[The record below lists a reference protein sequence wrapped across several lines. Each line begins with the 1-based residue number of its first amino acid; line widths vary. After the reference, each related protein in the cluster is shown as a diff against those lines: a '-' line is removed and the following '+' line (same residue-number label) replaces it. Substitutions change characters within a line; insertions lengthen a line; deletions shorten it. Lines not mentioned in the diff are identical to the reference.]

1 MTDTPHPWDR
11 RAAESDPAFE
21 AFAAYLDTGSL
32 RDAYR
37 QQEGKD
43 GAKHAPGRWTGWSTK
58 HNWVSRRAAYVEWT
72 VRESQDAIKAGLV
85 QLRKRFM
92 DVANTLLDD
101 GGLPSIRAA
110 SQIVRDHFPPVERV
124 ADVADAERIE
134 DLSDIPDEALERMR
148 EICDAARR
156 KNELEKT
163 TDD

>member
-32 RDAYR
+32 RDAWR
-37 QQEGKD
+37 QQTGKD
-43 GAKHAPGRWTGWSTK
+43 GAKQAPGRWTGWSTK

-72 VRESQDAIKAGLV
+72 VRECQDAIKAGLV
-85 QLRKRFM
+85 QIRKRFI

-101 GGLPSIRAA
+101 GGLPSMRAA

-148 EICDAARR
+148 EIRDAARR

>member
-32 RDAYR
+32 RDAWR
-37 QQEGKD
+37 QRSGKD
-43 GAKHAPGRWTGWSTK
+43 KATAVPGAWTGWSTK

-72 VRESQDAIKAGLV
+72 VRECQDAIKAGLV
-85 QLRKRFM
+85 QLRKRFI

-124 ADVADAERIE
+124 TDVSDAERIE
-134 DLSDIPDEALERMR
+134 DLSDLSDEDAGPHAREIRDEARR
-148 EICDAARR
+148 EKR
-156 KNELEKT
+156 N
-163 TDD
+163 